1 MKSAAVGNPQGA
13 SQGQTID
20 APISVMFPALKRT
33 LNRAK
38 STRPEFEVLV
48 SKRRMDGCCNLLGK
62 LFRCLIL
69 LLLGNRERERVGCLL
84 KSYSERIQSLDFPRT
99 LGDAT
104 SLSAESGSEV
114 EELSRA
120 RERDPRECPQT
131 PEKLSISPACPLGVL
146 LAATA
151 ENPRE
156 GKFWNFVSL
165 DNWQGRGSSSRL
177 SLSLGSM
184 RERSAWENVGF
195 AQNSSLRQIGER

>member
-69 LLLGNRERERVGCLL
+69 LLLGNRERERERDDCLL

-99 LGDAT
+99 RDAT
-104 SLSAESGSEV
+104 SLSAESGCEV

-131 PEKLSISPACPLGVL
+131 PEKLSIRRVLSSGISSHHRGESPG
-146 LAATA
+146 
-151 ENPRE
+151 
-156 GKFWNFVSL
+156 GKV
-165 DNWQGRGSSSRL
+165 
-177 SLSLGSM
+177 
-184 RERSAWENVGF
+184 
-195 AQNSSLRQIGER
+195 

>member
-69 LLLGNRERERVGCLL
+69 LLLGNRERERESRLFAKKLL
-84 KSYSERIQSLDFPRT
+84 RADPESRLPSDPRCNI
-99 LGDAT
+99 A
-104 SLSAESGSEV
+104 LSREWFGEV

-131 PEKLSISPACPLGVL
+131 PEKLSIRRNPSLRSST
-146 LAATA
+146 AAA
-151 ENPRE
+151 AAVNSR
-156 GKFWNFVSL
+156 GRKFWNFVS
-165 DNWQGRGSSSRL
+165 
-177 SLSLGSM
+177 
-184 RERSAWENVGF
+184 
-195 AQNSSLRQIGER
+195 

>member
-1 MKSAAVGNPQGA
+1 MTSSPKDFNMKSAAVGNPQGA

-69 LLLGNRERERVGCLL
+69 LLLGNRERDDCLL

-99 LGDAT
+99 RDAT
-104 SLSAESGSEV
+104 SLSAESGTGRLRS
-114 EELSRA
+114 SRG
-120 RERDPRECPQT
+120 RERGTLESVL
-131 PEKLSISPACPLGVL
+131 KLRKSFPLGETRPSGV
-146 LAATA
+146 
-151 ENPRE
+151 PP
-156 GKFWNFVSL
+156 
-165 DNWQGRGSSSRL
+165 QPP
-177 SLSLGSM
+177 
-184 RERSAWENVGF
+184 
-195 AQNSSLRQIGER
+195 Q

>member
-69 LLLGNRERERVGCLL
+69 LLLGNRERERDDCLL

-99 LGDAT
+99 RDAT
-104 SLSAESGSEV
+104 SLSAESGCEV

-131 PEKLSISPACPLGVL
+131 PEKLSIRRNPSLRSST
-146 LAATA
+146 AAA
-151 ENPRE
+151 AAVDSRG
-156 GKFWNFVSL
+156 GKFWNFVS
-165 DNWQGRGSSSRL
+165 
-177 SLSLGSM
+177 
-184 RERSAWENVGF
+184 
-195 AQNSSLRQIGER
+195 

>member
-1 MKSAAVGNPQGA
+1 MLRLLDPEICGTTGFVTSSPKDFNMKSAAVGNPQGA

-48 SKRRMDGCCNLLGK
+48 SKRRMDRCCNLLGK

-69 LLLGNRERERVGCLL
+69 LLLGNRERERDACLL

-131 PEKLSISPACPLGVL
+131 PEKLSIRRNPSLRSST
-146 LAATA
+146 AAA
-151 ENPRE
+151 AVNSR
-156 GKFWNFVSL
+156 GRKFWNFVS
-165 DNWQGRGSSSRL
+165 
-177 SLSLGSM
+177 
-184 RERSAWENVGF
+184 
-195 AQNSSLRQIGER
+195 